1 MKQGENM
8 IALAKELWPI
18 NRSLTGEG
26 VRETLAILSREL
38 HDLEIRFFETG
49 EICADWTI
57 PMEWNVRE
65 AFVID
70 PSGNRICDWSV
81 NNLHL
86 VGYSMAVSQDMTLNE
101 LQNHLHS
108 LENQPQAI
116 PYVTSYYK
124 ENWGFSISHEARQK
138 LEPGIYK
145 VIIDTTLVPGKMNF
159 GELFIQGETEREIL
173 FSTYICHPSLANNE
187 LSGPVLATELAKFV
201 GTLDRH
207 YSYRFLFIPETIGS
221 IAYISRNM
229 TKLKQNVLAGFVLTC
244 VGDERTYSYVP
255 SRKGGTV
262 ADKAVLE
269 ILNKKKIQFIN
280 YSWSDRGSDER
291 QFCAPGVDL
300 PVCSLMRSK
309 YGEYPE
315 YHRRLDVIGS
325 VVTVR
330 GLQGTFDFYQ
340 SVIEYLENLRFPRI
354 LTVGEPQLGRRG
366 LYPNIS
372 KKGVYSSVR
381 EMMDVI
387 SCMDGTAS
395 IQEIS
400 SVVGASC
407 ESVMH
412 VISILQREGLV
423 SL

>member
-1 MKQGENM
+1 
-8 IALAKELWPI
+8 
-18 NRSLTGEG
+18 
-26 VRETLAILSREL
+26 
-38 HDLEIRFFETG
+38 
-49 EICADWTI
+49 
-57 PMEWNVRE
+57 
-65 AFVID
+65 
-70 PSGNRICDWSV
+70 
-81 NNLHL
+81 
-86 VGYSMAVSQDMTLNE
+86 
-101 LQNHLHS
+101 
-108 LENQPQAI
+108 
-116 PYVTSYYK
+116 
-124 ENWGFSISHEARQK
+124 
-138 LEPGIYK
+138 
-145 VIIDTTLVPGKMNF
+145 
-159 GELFIQGETEREIL
+159 
-173 FSTYICHPSLANNE
+173 
-187 LSGPVLATELAKFV
+187 
-201 GTLDRH
+201 
-207 YSYRFLFIPETIGS
+207 
-221 IAYISRNM
+221 M

-315 YHRRLDVIGS
+315 YHTSLDVIGS

>member
-1 MKQGENM
+1 M

-38 HDLEIRFFETG
+38 HDLEIGFFETG

-70 PSGNRICDWSV
+70 PSGNKICDWSV

-86 VGYSMAVSQDMTLNE
+86 VGYSTAVSQDMTLNE
-101 LQNHLHS
+101 LQSHLHS

-159 GELFIQGETEREIL
+159 GELLIKGETEREIL

-187 LSGPVLATELAKFV
+187 LSGPVLATELARFV

-291 QFCAPGVDL
+291 QYCAPGVDL

-309 YGEYPE
+309 YWEYPE
-315 YHRRLDVIGS
+315 YHTSLDTIGS
-325 VVTVR
+325 VVTAR

-340 SVIEYLENLRFPRI
+340 SVIEHLENLRFPRV

-366 LYPNIS
+366 LYPNTS

-400 SVVGASC
+400 SMVGASR
-407 ESVMH
+407 ESVMD

>member
-38 HDLEIRFFETG
+38 QDLEIGFFETG
-49 EICADWTI
+49 EICSDWTI

-70 PSGNRICDWSV
+70 PSGNKICDWSV

-86 VGYSMAVSQDMTLNE
+86 VGYSMAVSQDVTLNE

-108 LENQPQAI
+108 LENQPEAI

-138 LEPGIYK
+138 LIPGIYK

-244 VGDERTYSYVP
+244 VGDERSYSYVP

-269 ILNKKKIQFIN
+269 ILYKKKIQFIN

-315 YHRRLDVIGS
+315 YHSSLDAIGS
-325 VVTVR
+325 VVTAR

-340 SVIEYLENLRFPRI
+340 SVIEHLENLRFPRI
-354 LTVGEPQLGRRG
+354 MTVGEPQLGRRG

-372 KKGVYSSVR
+372 IKGVYSSVR

-387 SCMDGTAS
+387 SFMDGTAS

-400 SVVGASC
+400 SIVGASR

-412 VISILQREGLV
+412 VIATLQREGLV

>member
-38 HDLEIRFFETG
+38 HDLEIGFFETG

-70 PSGNRICDWSV
+70 PSGNKICDWSV

-86 VGYSMAVSQDMTLNE
+86 VGYSTAVSQDMTLNE
-101 LQNHLHS
+101 LQSHLHS

-159 GELFIQGETEREIL
+159 GELLIKGETEREIL

-187 LSGPVLATELAKFV
+187 LSGPVLATELARFV

-291 QFCAPGVDL
+291 QYCAPGVDL

-309 YGEYPE
+309 YWEYPE
-315 YHRRLDVIGS
+315 YHTSLDTIGS
-325 VVTVR
+325 VVTAR

-340 SVIEYLENLRFPRI
+340 SVIEHLENLRFPRV

-366 LYPNIS
+366 LYPNTS

-400 SVVGASC
+400 SMVGASR
-407 ESVMH
+407 ESVMD

>member
-1 MKQGENM
+1 
-8 IALAKELWPI
+8 
-18 NRSLTGEG
+18 
-26 VRETLAILSREL
+26 
-38 HDLEIRFFETG
+38 
-49 EICADWTI
+49 
-57 PMEWNVRE
+57 
-65 AFVID
+65 
-70 PSGNRICDWSV
+70 
-81 NNLHL
+81 
-86 VGYSMAVSQDMTLNE
+86 
-101 LQNHLHS
+101 
-108 LENQPQAI
+108 
-116 PYVTSYYK
+116 
-124 ENWGFSISHEARQK
+124 
-138 LEPGIYK
+138 
-145 VIIDTTLVPGKMNF
+145 
-159 GELFIQGETEREIL
+159 
-173 FSTYICHPSLANNE
+173 
-187 LSGPVLATELAKFV
+187 
-201 GTLDRH
+201 
-207 YSYRFLFIPETIGS
+207 
-221 IAYISRNM
+221 M

-291 QFCAPGVDL
+291 QYCAPGVDL

-309 YGEYPE
+309 YWEYPE
-315 YHRRLDVIGS
+315 YHTSLDTIGS
-325 VVTVR
+325 VVTAR

-340 SVIEYLENLRFPRI
+340 SVIEHLENLRFPRV

-366 LYPNIS
+366 LYPNTS

-400 SVVGASC
+400 SMVGASR
-407 ESVMH
+407 ESVMD